1 MEEVFGRMDKKL
13 SDLLGELGKAINEAV
28 WKSERIAAV
37 LAALEEAG
45 QDIDI
50 EIDAA
55 LVDGGVEG
63 EASPIV
69 IEGPSESDGP
79 LSLNATDLQFLRTLR
94 IDGKQA

>member
-1 MEEVFGRMDKKL
+1 MDQKL
-13 SDLLGELGKAINEAV
+13 ADLLGELGKAINEAV
-28 WKSERIAAV
+28 WKSERIAAA

-55 LVDGGVEG
+55 LVDGGVGG
-63 EASPIV
+63 EVSPMV
-69 IEGPSESDGP
+69 IEGPSESNG
-79 LSLNATDLQFLRTLR
+79 LLTLNATDIQFLRTLR

>member
-1 MEEVFGRMDKKL
+1 MDKKL

-28 WKSERIAAV
+28 WKSERIAAA

-55 LVDGGVEG
+55 LVDGEVGG

-69 IEGPSESDGP
+69 IEGPSESDG
-79 LSLNATDLQFLRTLR
+79 LLTLNATDIQFLRALR

>member
-1 MEEVFGRMDKKL
+1 MDKKL
-13 SDLLGELGKAINEAV
+13 SDLLGELGKAISEAV
-28 WKSERIAAV
+28 WKSDRIAAA

-63 EASPIV
+63 EASPLV
-69 IEGPSESDGP
+69 IEGPSKSDG
-79 LSLNATDLQFLRTLR
+79 LLTLNATDIQFLRALR